1 MISYVNVLTNRY
13 KKLNAALVSLVEDYS
28 LVSFLPLSVHDRQL
42 LLRVRG
48 AADRACGYVYG
59 AGEER
64 CVQALLACAVGAE
77 CESDRTGAV
86 RDQYTNDSAAA
97 EDEGGMMMDD
107 DNS

>member
-1 MISYVNVLTNRY
+1 MLTNRY

-48 AADRACGYVYG
+48 TADRACGYVYG

-86 RDQYTNDSAAA
+86 RDQYTDDSAAA